1 MTYIKKKKITFPKA
15 NNQHLGFVEIGGV
28 GEIIYKVVKFK
39 DYDYD
44 NQANI
49 VDKGIKGYTLDLYEY
64 EAPNLDTD
72 LGSTDKKL
80 IVSLCNL
87 AEEINFKEYHND
99 VEVASLV
106 MNWCKKI
113 FSSL

>member
-15 NNQHLGFVEIGGV
+15 NNQHLGFVEIVGV

-49 VDKGIKGYTLDLYEY
+49 VDKGIKGKIKYTLDLY

-72 LGSTDKKL
+72 LGSTDK
-80 IVSLCNL
+80 S
-87 AEEINFKEYHND
+87 
-99 VEVASLV
+99 
-106 MNWCKKI
+106 
-113 FSSL
+113 